1 MWEST
6 CVMRRSWLEVCVW
19 LLVHSSIHPFIFILI
34 ILMLIII
41 VIRKKRKTNGLFV
54 SKNRDYFVS
63 VFVQDF
69 LLNHELYHRGS
80 IEYH

>member
-1 MWEST
+1 M
-6 CVMRRSWLEVCVW
+6 VAHPFI
-19 LLVHSSIHPFIFILI
+19 HSSIHPFIFILI